1 MIFIQIN
8 IISNIPVLF
17 YNLEV
22 HAGYLSFGL
31 ISVFFLTVYFLIIK
45 KSKKKY
51 IESPFELLLNEMG
64 NTIKSYRIGYIEG
77 NVNFVSLFFENSET
91 IALKQMNNKNYSGMT
106 IFFGTENKETNK
118 MFEEESYLKKRYD
131 YKKNSLDKFENL
143 KIINID
149 AYVEK

>member
-1 MIFIQIN
+1 MKFRNLLFPFWGVLLVFLFLQSCRTRVA
-8 IISNIPVLF
+8 IIKSKIENV
-17 YNLEV
+17 
-22 HAGYLSFGL
+22 
-31 ISVFFLTVYFLIIK
+31 K